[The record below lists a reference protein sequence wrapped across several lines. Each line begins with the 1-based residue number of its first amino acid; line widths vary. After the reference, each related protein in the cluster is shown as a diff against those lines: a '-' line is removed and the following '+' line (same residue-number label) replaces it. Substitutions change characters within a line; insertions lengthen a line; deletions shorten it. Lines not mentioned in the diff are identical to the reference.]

1 MNKLCKASKKIN
13 QSELYEHL
21 TKLLGQS
28 TIDTDTDMKIAHKLT
43 AKKTIKQL
51 KLEDG
56 ENEEDISSSSSFNFL
71 CTNYVIFYCSCVFI
85 YFLKI

>member
-1 MNKLCKASKKIN
+1 MNKLCKASEKIN

-28 TIDTDTDMKIAHKLT
+28 TTDIDTDMKIAHKLT

-56 ENEEDISSSSSFNFL
+56 ENEEDVSSSSFNFL
-71 CTNYVIFYCSCVFI
+71 CTNYVIFIVPA
-85 YFLKI
+85 FLFTF

>member
-1 MNKLCKASKKIN
+1 MMNKLCKASKKIN

-43 AKKTIKQL
+43 AKKDQTIKTRRWR
-51 KLEDG
+51 KWGRYE
-56 ENEEDISSSSSFNFL
+56 
-71 CTNYVIFYCSCVFI
+71 
-85 YFLKI
+85 